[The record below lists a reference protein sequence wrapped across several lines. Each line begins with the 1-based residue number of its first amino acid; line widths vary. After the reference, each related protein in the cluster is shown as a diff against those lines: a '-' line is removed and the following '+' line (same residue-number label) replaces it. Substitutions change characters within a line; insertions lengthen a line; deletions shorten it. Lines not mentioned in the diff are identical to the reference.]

1 MTAQPAFTRADPD
14 ARRQSLIEATAR
26 VLSARGAAGV
36 SVRTI
41 CAEAGVSAGL
51 LRHYFVS
58 LSDAIAE
65 TYRWTGAQ
73 IEAAL
78 EQAVAAAGPD
88 PRARLIAYLA
98 ANFRAPIA
106 TPELLATYVAY
117 WSLTRSDPAVAAVR
131 AEVYGSFRR
140 GLEQR
145 LCAYRPDLVNVRVV
159 AIALTALIDGLWL
172 ELSLGQ
178 APFSAEEAEALA
190 AQWLDALTS
199 QPGDPAAPRRAHR

>member
-14 ARRQSLIEATAR
+14 ARRQSLIAATGR
-26 VLSARGAAGV
+26 VLATKGAAGV

-51 LRHYFVS
+51 LRHYFASV
-58 LSDAIAE
+58 SDAIAE
-65 TYRWTGAQ
+65 TYRCTGAE
-73 IEAAL
+73 IDRAL

-88 PRARLIAYLA
+88 PRARLLAYLA
-98 ANFRAPIA
+98 ANFRPPIA
-106 TPELLATYVAY
+106 TPELLATYVAF

-131 AEVYGSFRR
+131 ADVYDSFRS
-140 GLEQR
+140 GLEG
-145 LCAYRPDLVNVRVV
+145 LLLAYRPDYADVRL
-159 AIALTALIDGLWL
+159 AAAGLTALIDGLWL

-190 AQWLDALTS
+190 AQWLDALTA
-199 QPGDPAAPRRAHR
+199 QARAG